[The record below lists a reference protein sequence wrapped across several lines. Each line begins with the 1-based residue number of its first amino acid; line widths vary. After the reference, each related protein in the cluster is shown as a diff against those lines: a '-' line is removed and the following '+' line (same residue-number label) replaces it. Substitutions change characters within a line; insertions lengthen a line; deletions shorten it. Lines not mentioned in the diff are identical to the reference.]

1 MSRKGKSITLSLEEG
16 HKELLEQ
23 VALAFGC
30 TWGDKPNVSALLDS
44 IASGRLRIEYAD
56 ATPADNPKR
65 AAILG
70 AISLIQE
77 GLAKLLRL
85 LP

>member
-16 HKELLEQ
+16 HKERLEQ
-23 VALAFGC
+23 VALDFGC
-30 TWGDKPNVSALLDS
+30 TWGDKPNVSALLAE
-44 IASGRLRIEYAD
+44 IAVGKLKIDYAD
-56 ATPADNPKR
+56 AAPADNPKR

-85 LP
+85 L